1 VKLNKIEEMILLVLC
16 WVFLELIS
24 LRRNKNK
31 GRNKNLLQLSLMLIQ
46 KQLKRKMQEI
56 REINKE
62 ELNENK

>member
-1 VKLNKIEEMILLVLC
+1 MKLNKIEEMILLVLC